1 MQYFTDSDIAKSL
14 EWPSLIDALR
24 RGFQRE
30 TASPP
35 RPHYTMSVPGEADAT
50 LLLMPAWTA
59 GAYLG
64 IKTVTVFPGNGARGL
79 PAVNAHYLLID
90 ARNGKP
96 VANFDAGE
104 LTARR
109 TAAVSALASTYLS
122 RPDAQRLL
130 VMGTGRL
137 APMLAAAHASVRPLR
152 SIAIWGRDPDKAV
165 AVARKLRESGLDA
178 VATTDPEA
186 EAKRADIVSCA
197 TLAREPLVRGKWL
210 KPGSHLD
217 LVGAFTPEMREADD
231 EALTRASV
239 HIDTRAGA
247 MKEAGEIVQ
256 AIASG
261 ALRPDDVRGDLFDLT
276 SGRAAGRTSRD
287 EITAFKSVGCSLVDL
302 VAAELAFAHLASAA

>member
-1 MQYFTDSDIAKSL
+1 MRHFTENDIARSL
-14 EWPSLIDALR
+14 EWPALIEALR

-35 RPHYTMSVPGEADAT
+35 RPHYTIPVPGEADAT

-59 GAYLG
+59 SAFIG
-64 IKTVTVFPGNGARGL
+64 IKTVSVFPGNGARGL

-90 ARNGKP
+90 ARNGRP

-122 RPDAQRLL
+122 RPDARRLL

-137 APMLAAAHASVRPLR
+137 APMLAAAHASVRPLDT
-152 SIAIWGRDPDKAV
+152 IAIWGRDPNKAAAV
-165 AVARKLRESGLDA
+165 AKKLRDSGLDA

-186 EAKRADIVSCA
+186 DAKRADIVSCA
-197 TLAREPLVRGKWL
+197 TLARAPLVRGAWL

-239 HIDTRAGA
+239 HVDTRAGA

-261 ALRPDDVRGDLFDLT
+261 ALRAEDIRGDLFDLT
-276 SGRAAGRTSRD
+276 GGKVVGRTTPD

-302 VAAELAFAHLASAA
+302 VAAELAFGRLAPAA

>member
-1 MQYFTDSDIAKSL
+1 MQYFTESDIAKSL
-14 EWPSLIDALR
+14 DWPALIDALR
-24 RGFQRE
+24 AGFRRD
-30 TASPP
+30 TASPT
-35 RPHYTMSVPGEADAT
+35 RPHYAIPVPGEADAT

-59 GAYLG
+59 GAYVG

-90 ARNGKP
+90 ARNGRP

-122 RPDAQRLL
+122 RPDANRLL

-137 APMLAAAHASVRPLR
+137 APMLAAAHASVRSLG
-152 SIAIWGRDPDKAV
+152 SIAIWGRDADKAE
-165 AVARKLRESGLDA
+165 AIARKLRDTGLDA

-197 TLAREPLVRGKWL
+197 TLARDPLIFGRWL

-217 LVGAFTPEMREADD
+217 LVGAFTPTMREADD

-239 HIDTRAGA
+239 HVDTRAGA

-256 AIASG
+256 GIASG
-261 ALRPDDVRGDLFDLT
+261 ALRAEDIRGDLFDLT
-276 SGRAAGRTSRD
+276 GGKAAGRTSRD

-302 VAAELAFAHLASAA
+302 AAAELAFARLAPAV

>member
-1 MQYFTDSDIAKSL
+1 MRHFTENDIARSL
-14 EWPSLIDALR
+14 DWPSLIEALR

-35 RPHYTMSVPGEADAT
+35 RPHYTIPVPGEADAT

-59 GAYLG
+59 GAYIG
-64 IKTVTVFPGNGARGL
+64 IKTATVFPGNGARGL

-90 ARNGKP
+90 ARDGRP
-96 VANFDAGE
+96 AASFDAGE

-137 APMLAAAHASVRPLR
+137 APMLAAAHAAVRPLR
-152 SIAIWGRDPDKAV
+152 SIAIWGRDPEKAAAV
-165 AVARKLRESGLDA
+165 ASKLRDAGFDA

-197 TLAREPLVRGKWL
+197 TLAREPLIRGAWL

-217 LVGAFTPEMREADD
+217 LVGAFTPAMREADD
-231 EALTRASV
+231 EALIRAGV
-239 HIDTRAGA
+239 HVDTRAGA

-256 AIASG
+256 AIAGG
-261 ALRPDDVRGDLFDLT
+261 ALRAEDIRGDLYDLT
-276 SGRAAGRTSRD
+276 GGKAAGRTGPD

-302 VAAELAFAHLASAA
+302 VAAELAFGRLASAA